1 VTDLDGQ
8 TAILNLEIECSR
20 EVFGMGNWFKTTLLL
35 GVMTAIVVFIGR
47 LLGGQQGMV
56 LAFVIA
62 MGMNFFSYWYSDKIV
77 LRMYRAREVGPGE
90 RPELYQ
96 MVRELAQGAEIPM
109 PRVYTIPEESPN
121 AFATGRNPEHAVVA
135 VTEGLLKL
143 MSREE
148 IMGVISHELAHVKNR
163 DILIGSIAATMAGA
177 VMILATMARWTAFF
191 GGGGR
196 DNEEGGGLGIIGVL
210 AMSMLAPIAAML
222 VQMAISRSREYQ
234 ADATG
239 AKVSGHP
246 AWLADALGKL
256 GGYSKR
262 IPLQA
267 NPSTAHMF
275 IVNPLSGSSLMNLFS
290 THPPLEERIA
300 RLRGSGG
307 QGGAVLEKR
316 PREEN
321 GIKQAEAAWRNL
333 SK

>member
-1 VTDLDGQ
+1 
-8 TAILNLEIECSR
+8 
-20 EVFGMGNWFKTTLLL
+20 MGNWFKTTLLL
-35 GVMTAIVVFIGR
+35 GVMTAIIVFIGR
-47 LLGGQQGMV
+47 LLGGEQGMI

-62 MGMNFFSYWYSDKIV
+62 IGMNFFSYWYSDKIV

-96 MVRELAQGAEIPM
+96 MVRELAQRAELPM
-109 PRVYTIPEESPN
+109 PKVYTIPEESPN

-148 IMGVISHELAHVKNR
+148 VMGVLSHELSHVKNR

-177 VMILATMARWTAFF
+177 VMILATMARWAAFF
-191 GGGGR
+191 GGGSR
-196 DNEEGGGLGIIGVL
+196 NDEGGGGIIGVL
-210 AMSMLAPIAAML
+210 ALSILAPIAAML

-234 ADATG
+234 ADASG

-256 GGYSKR
+256 GSYSKR
-262 IPLQA
+262 LPLHA

-275 IVNPLSGSSLMNLFS
+275 IVSPLSGSSLMNLFS

-300 RLRGSGG
+300 RLRGSSGG
-307 QGGAVLEKR
+307 GGVMTERR
-316 PREEN
+316 PKEES
-321 GIKQAEAAWRNL
+321 GIEQAEATWRNL
-333 SK
+333 SR